1 MKPVLTVIPGGKEDP
16 LAKMNTKFA
25 VVQVGGKMRIVWF
38 EPSAVFDDVETVVYA
53 DKTNFM
59 ALRENERVPVKDE
72 FGGTKQV
79 GIGKWWLS
87 QPDRKQYDRV
97 VFDPGLKDPKAFN
110 LWRGFS
116 VEPAKGKCK
125 RYLAHL
131 FENVC
136 RGNGEHFNYLLNWMA
151 RAVQSPE
158 LQGEVAVVMRGR
170 EGTGKGVAISQFGK
184 LFGQHYLHISQPDH
198 LTGHFNAH
206 LQSVSVLFAD
216 EAFFAG
222 DRRHEGVLKALITEP
237 TLMVEI
243 KGVDAFQVRN
253 SLHVMMSSN
262 SQWVVPAGAEARRFF
277 CLDVS
282 DGSMQNSDY
291 FAAIVEEMDNGGR
304 AALLRVLQER
314 DITRFNVRKVPR
326 TSMLED
332 QQAHSRR
339 GIDALVY
346 ELVDRGELP
355 FSHPLYPNIAIT
367 NGESQGEGFIC
378 AVRTMISDQSL
389 RLMAPSV
396 IKQLLRDNYDCQH
409 WKSNS
414 KNGIKFPPLA
424 ALRARF
430 PLQAHGED
438 GAEWTTPPQFGED
451 D

>member
-1 MKPVLTVIPGGKEDP
+1 
-16 LAKMNTKFA
+16 
-25 VVQVGGKMRIVWF
+25 
-38 EPSAVFDDVETVVYA
+38 
-53 DKTNFM
+53 
-59 ALRENERVPVKDE
+59 
-72 FGGTKQV
+72 
-79 GIGKWWLS
+79 
-87 QPDRKQYDRV
+87 

-253 SLHVMMSSN
+253 SLHVMNVEQQPMGRSRWCGSPPLLLPRC
-262 SQWVVPAGAEARRFF
+262 QRRQHAEQRLLRGDCRGDGQRRPGGIAEGVAGARHHSVQRAQGAQD
-277 CLDVS
+277 LD
-282 DGSMQNSDY
+282 
-291 FAAIVEEMDNGGR
+291 A
-304 AALLRVLQER
+304 
-314 DITRFNVRKVPR
+314 
-326 TSMLED
+326 
-332 QQAHSRR
+332 
-339 GIDALVY
+339 
-346 ELVDRGELP
+346 
-355 FSHPLYPNIAIT
+355 
-367 NGESQGEGFIC
+367 
-378 AVRTMISDQSL
+378 
-389 RLMAPSV
+389 
-396 IKQLLRDNYDCQH
+396 
-409 WKSNS
+409 
-414 KNGIKFPPLA
+414 
-424 ALRARF
+424 
-430 PLQAHGED
+430 
-438 GAEWTTPPQFGED
+438 
-451 D
+451 